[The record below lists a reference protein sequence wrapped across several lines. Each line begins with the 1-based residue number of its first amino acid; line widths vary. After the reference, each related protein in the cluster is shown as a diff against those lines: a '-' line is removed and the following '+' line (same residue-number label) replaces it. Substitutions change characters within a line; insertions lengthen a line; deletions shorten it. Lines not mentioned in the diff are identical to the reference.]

1 MKKILL
7 EHWNRYPK
15 MEVADAVKLLY
26 QSEFGGGHMIADP
39 HKSLDFLEQEW
50 SAKKALSQ
58 PGKDREEDRENS
70 PSSIYEYIGDGM
82 YRMHLQALEDNISPK
97 TLNQM
102 FVLSAQS
109 KSGTTES
116 FEQKLKLL
124 LAYCQSGEL
133 PFDEESVK
141 SYLADYKK
149 KGYPAVSHSMAFK
162 EAYHPAYRIVEE
174 RFVRY
179 YPTLRRIDMALKEKE
194 RQCQPEERQILVAID
209 GMCGSGKTTLGQ
221 LLSQVY
227 DCNLFHMD
235 DFFLRPEQKT
245 ADRMNQDGGNV
256 DYERF
261 KSEILDH
268 ISESHGLSYR
278 VYDCKSQT
286 LKETV
291 TAPWKFLNIIEGSYS
306 QHPYFGK
313 IYDLRFFCETDGEE
327 QLRRIRLRNGEKM
340 AERFR
345 TEWIPRE
352 NRYFKT
358 FHIRENSIPI

>member
-1 MKKILL
+1 
-7 EHWNRYPK
+7 
-15 MEVADAVKLLY
+15 
-26 QSEFGGGHMIADP
+26 
-39 HKSLDFLEQEW
+39 
-50 SAKKALSQ
+50 
-58 PGKDREEDRENS
+58 
-70 PSSIYEYIGDGM
+70 
-82 YRMHLQALEDNISPK
+82 
-97 TLNQM
+97 
-102 FVLSAQS
+102 
-109 KSGTTES
+109 
-116 FEQKLKLL
+116 
-124 LAYCQSGEL
+124 
-133 PFDEESVK
+133 
-141 SYLADYKK
+141 
-149 KGYPAVSHSMAFK
+149 MAFK

-179 YPTLRRIDMALKEKE
+179 YPILRRIDMALKEKE

-245 ADRMNQDGGNV
+245 ADRMDQDGGNV

-313 IYDLRFFCETDGEE
+313 IYDLRFFCETDSEE

-358 FHIRENSIPI
+358 FYVRENSIPI